1 MGDGEVGELRT
12 ARAGDLVG
20 PYRRHGRRYVSYS
33 VSIGAGLVVN
43 VVNGRVTGFG
53 LEPATDLLVTRRGH
67 IGHPDRRRPVL
78 VWAAPIAATAAAAA
92 GAVATGVV
100 LRHRRAA

>member
-1 MGDGEVGELRT
+1 M
-12 ARAGDLVG
+12 
-20 PYRRHGRRYVSYS
+20 
-33 VSIGAGLVVN
+33 SIGAGLVVN
-43 VVNGRVTGFG
+43 VINGRVTGFG
-53 LEPATDLLVTRRGH
+53 LEPTTDLLVTRRGH
-67 IGHPDRRRPVL
+67 IVHPDRRRPVL